1 MFNIT
6 KPYAAIILSASVL
19 LTTPGFS
26 AGIGGP
32 SSYGASN
39 IGQENLVLPV
49 KQKRNKRRD
58 LKPGEVIAGAVLL
71 GILGAAVA
79 SSSSNHNDR
88 QYSRAHENRV
98 KAATRACNKSARK
111 WFRNKFPAKPRVN
124 TKHVTYDGKNR
135 YSVNG
140 VVSNRNNR
148 NKHRFYCSTR
158 NGNVRKFSVR

>member
-1 MFNIT
+1 MFNIA
-6 KPYAAIILSASVL
+6 KPIAAIFLSASVL
-19 LTTPGFS
+19 CTTPGFS

-32 SSYGASN
+32 ASYGASH
-39 IGQENLVLPV
+39 IGTENLVLPV
-49 KQKRNKRRD
+49 KQKRHERRD
-58 LKPGEVIAGAVLL
+58 LKPGEVIAGAILF

-79 SSSSNHNDR
+79 SGAGNRNDR
-88 QYSRAHENRV
+88 RYSREHENGV
-98 KAATRACNKSARK
+98 KAATKACNRSARK

-124 TKHVTYDGKNR
+124 AKNVTYDGKNR